1 MCVSNEIKE
10 KKLAVLFM
18 VNAKDRRDE
27 LKRLQNLLPTLGY
40 EVRTCVGPD
49 FEKPSYEM
57 FDKVLAAIKFT
68 KESYHVIQKLISN
81 MLIQQAKK

>member
-1 MCVSNEIKE
+1 M
-10 KKLAVLFM
+10 LFM

-27 LKRLQNLLPTLGY
+27 LKSLQNLLPKLGY

-57 FDKVLAAIKFT
+57 FDKTLAEIKFT
-68 KESYHVIQKLISN
+68 KERYHVIQKLISN
-81 MLIQQAKK
+81 KLIEQAKK